1 MFSYVWSE
9 NKDSTHFIST
19 DINKVTRD
27 ETLSDAVIETVLPDF
42 YVYPGKSISYTILT
56 QGHRGFMFTIGET
69 RRCRCIKLF
78 WGRSWNVSAK

>member
-1 MFSYVWSE
+1 MSGVIRRDVSYVWSE

-42 YVYPGKSISYTILT
+42 YVYPGKASVTPS
-56 QGHRGFMFTIGET
+56 
-69 RRCRCIKLF
+69 
-78 WGRSWNVSAK
+78 